1 MFCEYSFVNTVGEY
15 GFDCMNRYDM
25 LLREEVRDDVI
36 EITTQY
42 ESILL
47 TPETLVA
54 TGRGLW
60 KRADELYIGDTLKHY
75 TMNTAVITGITSI
88 HDLQYMLK
96 IVDCTC
102 GYLVV
107 NGFYISAD

>member
-1 MFCEYSFVNTVGEY
+1 MFIKNSFINSVGEY
-15 GFDCMNRYDM
+15 AYDCMNRYDM
-25 LLREEVRDDVI
+25 LLRDEVCDDVI

-54 TGRGLW
+54 TGRGFW

>member
-1 MFCEYSFVNTVGEY
+1 MFCEYSFINTVGEY

-36 EITTQY
+36 EIMTQY

-75 TMNTAVITGITSI
+75 TMNAAVITGITSI
-88 HDLQYMLK
+88 HDPQYMLK